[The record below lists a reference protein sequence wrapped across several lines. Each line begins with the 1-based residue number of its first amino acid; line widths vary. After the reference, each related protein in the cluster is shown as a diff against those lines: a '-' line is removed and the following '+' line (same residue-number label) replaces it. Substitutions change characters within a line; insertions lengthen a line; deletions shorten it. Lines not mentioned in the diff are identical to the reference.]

1 MSDKSQQTEKP
12 TQRRKLKAREEG
24 QFVSSRDFISSV
36 QFVGFLMMTGAYGA
50 VWFRE
55 CREALA
61 QYLSG
66 VAQQTIT
73 VATVQNLFIF
83 LIARN
88 VKPLLV
94 AGGVMVM
101 GTIGF
106 HLASTGMGFSFKRLA
121 PSASKFNP
129 VKRLKDTYSQS
140 FMSAASA
147 LALLVVF
154 IAALYWLIDTRL
166 QSVILLSMTDFEAG
180 LGSVANM
187 SLDLLWKGAY
197 ILFLMGTIDFVRQ
210 FRRHS
215 QSLKMS
221 KQEIKD
227 EMKETDGNPLVKMR
241 LRRLQRELRRNRMM
255 KDVQTAT
262 AVIVNPTHYAVALL
276 YEHGKFAAPRVVAK
290 GRGFIALKIKEIA
303 RQHHVPIVENP
314 PLARTIYKSVKIS
327 QEIPPAL
334 YRAVAEV
341 LAYVHRIRNSM
352 Y

>member
-1 MSDKSQQTEKP
+1 MADKSQQTEQP
-12 TQRRKLKAREEG
+12 TQRRKQKAREEG
-24 QFVSSRDFISSV
+24 QFVTSRDFIGSL

-55 CREALA
+55 CRESLA
-61 QYLSG
+61 QFLSG
-66 VAQQTIT
+66 VAQQPLSIQE
-73 VATVQNLFIF
+73 VQNIFIF

-101 GTIGF
+101 GTVGV

-121 PSASKFNP
+121 PSGSKLNP

-140 FMSAASA
+140 FMSSLSA

-154 IAALYWLIDTRL
+154 IGALYWLINKRL
-166 QSVILLSMTDFEAG
+166 ESVILLSMTDFEAG
-180 LGSVANM
+180 LGAVADM

-197 ILFLMGTIDFVRQ
+197 ILFFMGAVDFARQ
-210 FRRHS
+210 FKRHT
-215 QSLKMS
+215 QSLRMS

-241 LRRLQRELRRNRMM
+241 MRRLQRELRRNRMM
-255 KDVQTAT
+255 KDVETAT

-303 RQHHVPIVENP
+303 KKNNVPVIENP
-314 PLARTIYKSVKIS
+314 PLARTLYKAVKVS

-341 LAYVHRIRNSM
+341 LAYVHKIRNGLL
-352 Y
+352 

>member
-1 MSDKSQQTEKP
+1 MADKSQQTEQP

-24 QFVSSRDFISSV
+24 QFVTSRDFIGSL

-66 VAQQTIT
+66 VAQQSLS
-73 VATVQNLFIF
+73 VETVQNLFVF

-94 AGGVMVM
+94 AGGAMVAGTM
-101 GTIGF
+101 GV

-140 FMSAASA
+140 FMSSLSA

-154 IAALYWLIDTRL
+154 IGALYWLIDKRL

-180 LGSVANM
+180 LGAVADM
-187 SLDLLWKGAY
+187 SLDLMWKGAY
-197 ILFLMGTIDFVRQ
+197 ILFFMGAVDFAKQ
-210 FRRHS
+210 FKRHT
-215 QSLKMS
+215 QSLRMS
-221 KQEIKD
+221 KQEIRD

-241 LRRLQRELRRNRMM
+241 LRRMQRELRRNRMM
-255 KDVQTAT
+255 KDVETAT

-303 RQHHVPIVENP
+303 RKNGVPIVENP

-341 LAYVHRIRNSM
+341 LAYVHKIRNGLR
-352 Y
+352 

>member
-1 MSDKSQQTEKP
+1 MADKSQQTEQP
-12 TQRRKLKAREEG
+12 TQRRKQKAREEG
-24 QFVSSRDFISSV
+24 QFVTSRDFIGSL

-55 CREALA
+55 CRESLA
-61 QYLSG
+61 QFLSG
-66 VAQQTIT
+66 VAQQPLSIQE
-73 VATVQNLFIF
+73 VQNIFIF

-101 GTIGF
+101 GTVGV

-121 PSASKFNP
+121 PSASKLNP

-140 FMSAASA
+140 FMSSLSA

-154 IAALYWLIDTRL
+154 IGALYWLINKRL
-166 QSVILLSMTDFEAG
+166 ESVILLSMTDFEAG
-180 LGSVANM
+180 LGAVADM

-197 ILFLMGTIDFVRQ
+197 ILFFMGAVDFARQ
-210 FRRHS
+210 FKRHT
-215 QSLKMS
+215 QSLRMS

-241 LRRLQRELRRNRMM
+241 MRRLQRELRRNRMM
-255 KDVQTAT
+255 KDVETAT

-303 RQHHVPIVENP
+303 KKNNVPVIENP
-314 PLARTIYKSVKIS
+314 PLARTLYKAVKVS

-341 LAYVHRIRNSM
+341 LAYVHKIRNGLL
-352 Y
+352 